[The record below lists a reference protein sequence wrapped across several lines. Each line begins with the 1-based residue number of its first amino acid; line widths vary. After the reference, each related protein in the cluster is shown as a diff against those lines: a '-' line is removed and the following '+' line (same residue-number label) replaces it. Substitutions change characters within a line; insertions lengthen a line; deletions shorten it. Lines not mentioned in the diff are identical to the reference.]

1 MAKGKGG
8 VSRKAEGG
16 EIYTENKG
24 VRTYAE
30 NEQGAKAFNAL
41 SGNFVHWNK
50 GAYISKDG
58 DSIGKQVKRNEMW
71 DYLNRRDIN
80 SFIISV
86 PKGQEQKA
94 LRQLSDY
101 GYNVVAKSGFNAQ
114 AQSVSDEVKYFV
126 SKKKMQYLGLDLKI
140 KSYYKRGAK
149 G

>member
-8 VSRKAEGG
+8 ISRKG
-16 EIYTENKG
+16 EAKLYTENNG

-30 NEQGAKAFNAL
+30 NEQGTRAFNAL

-58 DSIGKQVKRNEMW
+58 DAIGKQVKRNEMW

-80 SFIISV
+80 NFIVAV

-101 GYNVVAKSGFNAQ
+101 GYNVIAKSGFNAQ
-114 AQSVSDEVKYFV
+114 ATSVSDEVKYYV

-140 KSYYKRGAK
+140 KSHYKRGAK